1 MKVDMSTITKIKK
14 GLNINLIGESEKV
27 IKDLNCKQFAIKPTD
42 FIGVFPKLM
51 VKEGDLVKAG
61 TPLFVD
67 KNRDNIIFTSP
78 VSGTISEIRRGP
90 KRLLLDIRIEAD
102 EQQSAI
108 DFKAADPKT
117 LSREEVI
124 EKLINSGIWP
134 FIRQRPYGVIAD
146 PLAEP
151 KSIFISAFD
160 SSPLAPDNDLIV
172 HGCGEDF
179 QAGLNAL
186 ARLTKGKIHLNL
198 EADTSHSKVFT
209 NSKGVQF
216 NQFSGPHPAGNVG
229 VQINKIDPINKGEVV
244 WYCYPQDVLTIGR
257 LFNKGIF
264 DATRVLALT
273 GSEVIN
279 PHYVKTQIGASVD
292 CLFKGNVKEGNKRF
306 ISGNVLTGNKVEP
319 SGYAGFYHTQLT
331 VIPEGDYYEFLGWG
345 LPGFNKFS
353 LSRTFPSFLFRN
365 KKYRLDTNMHGGDR
379 ALVMTGQF
387 EKVFPFDIYPMQLL
401 KAILVEDIDLM
412 ENLGIY
418 EVDEEDFAL
427 CEVIDTSKTNIQEI
441 VRKGLD
447 LMRKEMS

>member
-1 MKVDMSTITKIKK
+1 M
-14 GLNINLIGESEKV
+14 
-27 IKDLNCKQFAIKPTD
+27 
-42 FIGVFPKLM
+42 
-51 VKEGDLVKAG
+51 
-61 TPLFVD
+61 
-67 KNRDNIIFTSP
+67 
-78 VSGTISEIRRGP
+78 
-90 KRLLLDIRIEAD
+90 
-102 EQQSAI
+102 
-108 DFKAADPKT
+108 
-117 LSREEVI
+117 
-124 EKLINSGIWP
+124 
-134 FIRQRPYGVIAD
+134 
-146 PLAEP
+146 
-151 KSIFISAFD
+151 
-160 SSPLAPDNDLIV
+160 
-172 HGCGEDF
+172 
-179 QAGLNAL
+179 
-186 ARLTKGKIHLNL
+186 
-198 EADTSHSKVFT
+198 
-209 NSKGVQF
+209 
-216 NQFSGPHPAGNVG
+216 
-229 VQINKIDPINKGEVV
+229 
-244 WYCYPQDVLTIGR
+244 
-257 LFNKGIF
+257 
-264 DATRVLALT
+264 LALT